1 MELIKWDDKF
11 ATGISGVDHEH
22 EELIGTINSFCL
34 NLKRDSAKDELIN
47 ILNNIY
53 ASIHSHFM
61 LEEKVM
67 KKNAYDEYEQH
78 RNEHAELLD
87 SIRDLTIELESS
99 LDFDPQKFSQ
109 KLTIWF
115 LTHFKT
121 YDARLHK
128 LGY

>member
-11 ATGISGVDHEH
+11 ATGNSGVDHEH
-22 EELIGTINSFCL
+22 EELIASINSFCL
-34 NLKRDSAKDELIN
+34 NLKQDSARDELIN

-53 ASIHSHFM
+53 ATIHSHFM

-67 KKNAYDEYEQH
+67 KKNAYAEYELH
-78 RNEHAELLD
+78 RDEHAELLD
-87 SIRDLTIELESS
+87 DIRSITIELESS
-99 LDFDPQKFSQ
+99 SDFNPQQLTQ
-109 KLTIWF
+109 KLTGWF

-121 YDARLHK
+121 HDARLHK

>member
-1 MELIKWDDKF
+1 MELIKWNDQF

-22 EELIGTINSFCL
+22 EELIASINSFCL
-34 NLKRDSAKDELIN
+34 NLEQDTAKDELIN

-53 ASIHSHFM
+53 ATIHSHFM

-67 KKNAYDEYEQH
+67 KKNAYDEYQQH
-78 RNEHAELLD
+78 RDEHAKLLD
-87 SIRDLTIELESS
+87 DIRDITMDLESS
-99 LDFDPQKFSQ
+99 AGFDPQQLTQ
-109 KLTIWF
+109 KLTNWF

-121 YDARLHK
+121 HDARLHK

>member
-22 EELIGTINSFCL
+22 EELIESINSFGL
-34 NLKRDSAKDELIN
+34 SLKQNSTKDELIN
-47 ILNNIY
+47 SLNNIY
-53 ASIHSHFM
+53 ATIHSHFM
-61 LEEKVM
+61 LEEKIM
-67 KKNAYDEYEQH
+67 KKNNYDEYQQH

-87 SIRDLTIELESS
+87 DIRDLTMELESS
-99 LDFDPQKFSQ
+99 SDFDRQQLTQ
-109 KLTIWF
+109 KLTSWF

-121 YDARLHK
+121 HDARLHK

>member
-1 MELIKWDDKF
+1 MELIKWNDQF
-11 ATGISGVDHEH
+11 ATGIPGVDHEH
-22 EELIGTINSFCL
+22 EELIASINSFCL
-34 NLKRDSAKDELIN
+34 SLKHDSAKDELIN

-53 ASIHSHFM
+53 ATIHSHFM

-78 RNEHAELLD
+78 RSEHAELLD
-87 SIRDLTIELESS
+87 GIRDLTMELESS
-99 LDFDPQKFSQ
+99 FDFDPHKFSQ

-121 YDARLHK
+121 HDARLHK

>member
-22 EELIGTINSFCL
+22 EELIASINSFCL
-34 NLKRDSAKDELIN
+34 NLEQNTAKDELIN

-53 ASIHSHFM
+53 ATIHSHFM

-67 KKNAYDEYEQH
+67 KKSDYDEYQQH
-78 RNEHAELLD
+78 RNEHAKLLD
-87 SIRDLTIELESS
+87 DIRDITMDLETAAV
-99 LDFDPQKFSQ
+99 FDPQELTQ
-109 KLTIWF
+109 KLTNWF
-115 LTHFKT
+115 FIHFKT
-121 YDARLHK
+121 HDSRLHK

>member
-1 MELIKWDDKF
+1 MELIKWSDQF

-22 EELIGTINSFCL
+22 EALIESINSFCL
-34 NLKRDSAKDELIN
+34 NLEQDSAKDELIN
-47 ILNNIY
+47 SLNNIY
-53 ASIHSHFM
+53 ATIHSHFM

-67 KKNAYDEYEQH
+67 KKNAYDEYQQH
-78 RNEHAELLD
+78 RDEHAELLD
-87 SIRDLTIELESS
+87 DIRDLIIELESS
-99 LDFDPQKFSQ
+99 LDFNPQKFSQ

-121 YDARLHK
+121 HDARLHK